1 MKRILVLLVAI
12 ICFVGVKAQV
22 YYYVKAGDDPN
33 DEYASCYVIRVEQSG
48 RLVWLYGSKI
58 GGNNVAVIKSR
69 LMNDPQYYEKLK
81 PSNEIGWYCY
91 SFKNSQSNMNIYMY
105 TELIGWGDMK
115 SEQHYYMALSYDY
128 KNLIMN
134 PDRGDKGLIKKAYY
148 KQVPKSTFEFKG
160 MNF

>member
-33 DEYASCYVIRVEQSG
+33 SENASCYVIRVEQSG
-48 RLVWLYGSKI
+48 RLVWLHGRGII
-58 GGNNVAVIKSR
+58 GGVVAIKSN
-69 LMNDPQYYEKLK
+69 LLNDPQYYEKLK
-81 PSNEIGWYCY
+81 PSNETGWDCY

-105 TELIGWGDMK
+105 TEFFGLGGMK
-115 SEQHYYMALSYDY
+115 HEQHYYMALSYDY

-134 PDRGDKGLIKKAYY
+134 PEQGDKGVYY